1 MLTQHSRTRRS
12 NASKGASGLIDHL
25 IKSVTRSIGG
35 GLALHQIVNASGEL
49 LAGEWK
55 VLQSLGKVVAKEIT
69 AYTPAFHQAMG
80 KLGNELAEIMPTL
93 TEAVATL
100 AAIEKRLL
108 ELTGVEASSPDG
120 VSPAAE
126 ELQAL
131 RDRVGKWTS
140 DFREFKLHRDLGQTI
155 DSAIATLR
163 FIIGA
168 IAIIRLGLEIAEQLN
183 SRTSARRSASGAS
196 ADA

>member
-1 MLTQHSRTRRS
+1 VDQLVRS
-12 NASKGASGLIDHL
+12 VS
-25 IKSVTRSIGG
+25 RSIGG

-49 LAGEWK
+49 LAGEWRG
-55 VLQSLGKVVAKEIT
+55 LQSLGKLIAKEIT
-69 AYTPAFHQAMG
+69 AYTPAFYQAMG
-80 KLGNELAEIMPTL
+80 KLDDELAEIIPTL
-93 TEAVATL
+93 THAVDTL

-120 VSPAAE
+120 VSSAAE

-131 RDRVGKWTS
+131 RDRVGKWNS
-140 DFREFKLHRDLGQTI
+140 DFREFSLHRNLGQTVA
-155 DSAIATLR
+155 SATATLR

-168 IAIIRLGLEIAEQLN
+168 IAIIKLGLEIAEQLN
-183 SRTSARRSASGAS
+183 SKKPARQSASRAS